1 MSATLA
7 VDILVGAFQL
17 SPAQQR
23 VLRESQGYVRGGT
36 KVNAATRRVLVRLG
50 LIEASGRGH
59 TTTAW
64 GDAIGEELVAR
75 QAAQGEYLPE
85 ILWKDSKG
93 WLDGDRFQLV
103 IHGPQS
109 YALDDTQGR
118 VGQVL
123 KTLVHAQQLVR
134 EILAEE
140 AREADAA
147 HEEAYGDGFDQP
159 QGAQERRAR
168 RAQRQ
173 SKAHIL
179 RQLHDDPPHIA
190 DMVVLATGAFRPGG
204 DGVYASIMVL
214 LERDGS
220 PFGHE
225 RRYATSEMIRI
236 DDRETPVWSS
246 QNGHY
251 DMTFA
256 EAEKD
261 LEKR

>member
-17 SPAQQR
+17 SPTQQR

-50 LIEASGRGH
+50 LIESSGRGH

-147 HEEAYGDGFDQP
+147 HEEAYGDGFDQLAVDEVLDDHDSTQLRP
-159 QGAQERRAR
+159 GDLITMIGTEVLDPPIEVAEFAGAIYGHSGPVGVRLKGPSRATVTYLYCAQYPKVSIRRPAGTTLTEPLVGVRAR
-168 RAQRQ
+168 A
-173 SKAHIL
+173 
-179 RQLHDDPPHIA
+179 
-190 DMVVLATGAFRPGG
+190 
-204 DGVYASIMVL
+204 
-214 LERDGS
+214 
-220 PFGHE
+220 
-225 RRYATSEMIRI
+225 
-236 DDRETPVWSS
+236 
-246 QNGHY
+246 
-251 DMTFA
+251 
-256 EAEKD
+256 
-261 LEKR
+261 